1 MKKIALYPGFFDPI
15 TLGHVEMVRRGLQIF
30 DEIVI
35 GVGINAQKTPMF
47 PDELRLSWVERIFTH
62 EPNVR
67 VTTYH
72 ELTVAY
78 AKSIG
83 ACAILRGLRNS
94 VDYEYERTIDQVN
107 KQLAPEVETVF
118 LFSGRDTS
126 HLSSTIV
133 REVIRWQG
141 SLDGLVPEA
150 IKNDVYTYFSS

>member
-15 TLGHVEMVRRGLQIF
+15 TLGHVEVVRRGLKLF
-30 DEIVI
+30 DEIII
-35 GVGINAQKTPMF
+35 GVGINAQKSPMF
-47 PDELRLSWVERIFTH
+47 PDELRKNWVERIFAD
-62 EPNVR
+62 ESNVH
-67 VTTYH
+67 VTTYQ

-78 AKSIG
+78 ARSVG

-107 KQLAPEVETVF
+107 KQLDPEMETVF
-118 LFSGRDTS
+118 LFSGRETS

-141 SLDGLVPEA
+141 SLDGLVPQA
-150 IKNDVYTYFSS
+150 IIPDVYQYFAS

>member
-15 TLGHVEMVRRGLQIF
+15 TLGHVEVVRRGLKLF
-30 DEIVI
+30 DEIII
-35 GVGINAQKTPMF
+35 GVGINAQKSPMF
-47 PDELRLSWVERIFTH
+47 PDELRKNWVERIFAH
-62 EPNVR
+62 ESNVH
-67 VTTYH
+67 VTTYQ

-78 AKSIG
+78 ARSVG

-107 KQLAPEVETVF
+107 KQLDPEMETVF
-118 LFSGRDTS
+118 LFSGRETS

-150 IKNDVYTYFSS
+150 IIPDVYQYFAS

>member
-15 TLGHVEMVRRGLQIF
+15 TLGHVEVVRRGLKLF
-30 DEIVI
+30 DEIII
-35 GVGINAQKTPMF
+35 GVGINAQKSPMF
-47 PDELRLSWVERIFTH
+47 PDELRKSWVVRIFAD

-67 VTTYH
+67 VTTYQ

-78 AKSIG
+78 ARSVG

-107 KQLAPEVETVF
+107 KQLDPEMETVF
-118 LFSGRDTS
+118 LFSGRETA

-150 IKNDVYTYFSS
+150 IIPDVYQYFAS

>member
-15 TLGHVEMVRRGLQIF
+15 TLGHVEVVRRGLKLF
-30 DEIVI
+30 DEIII
-35 GVGINAQKTPMF
+35 GVGINAQKSPMF
-47 PDELRLSWVERIFTH
+47 PDELRKNWVERIFAD
-62 EPNVR
+62 EPNVH
-67 VTTYH
+67 VTTYQ

-78 AKSIG
+78 ARSVG

-107 KQLAPEVETVF
+107 KQLDPEMETVF
-118 LFSGRDTS
+118 LFSGRETS

-141 SLDGLVPEA
+141 SLEGLVPEA
-150 IKNDVYTYFSS
+150 IIPDVYQYFAS